1 MNRRLIGRNLY
12 AITPCLRQML
22 SLWQTTYTKL
32 SFVNA
37 DALLSHAGAFDLVE
51 FIVSNHQECQNQVAC
66 ASERERER
74 GEREQYVCNVVHKR
88 SSFIRLLARALFM
101 NH

>member
-12 AITPCLRQML
+12 AISPCLRQML
-22 SLWQTTYTKL
+22 TLWQTTYTKL

-51 FIVSNHQECQNQVAC
+51 FIVSNRQKCQNHAAC
-66 ASERERER
+66 GREIDSAR
-74 GEREQYVCNVVHKR
+74 GDNNAPDFSHAHPP
-88 SSFIRLLARALFM
+88 LM
-101 NH
+101 TH

>member
-1 MNRRLIGRNLY
+1 MLHALRIHVNRRLIGRNLY

-51 FIVSNHQECQNQVAC
+51 FIVSNHPKNVKIMRHASVFITC
-66 ASERERER
+66 A
-74 GEREQYVCNVVHKR
+74 
-88 SSFIRLLARALFM
+88 L
-101 NH
+101 

>member
-1 MNRRLIGRNLY
+1 
-12 AITPCLRQML
+12 ML

-51 FIVSNHQECQNQVAC
+51 FIVSNHQECQNHAAC
-66 ASERERER
+66 ECVCVFTRVVRAS
-74 GEREQYVCNVVHKR
+74 
-88 SSFIRLLARALFM
+88 M